1 MNSPGPIFILGIMQR
16 SGTNWARDL
25 LLCHPDCYAARIQ
38 EDFLLA
44 NSHLLQRFGTSLYRT
59 WPEKWQADQRVG
71 PQDRLH
77 RMLGDA
83 LLAFIGQEPPEGP
96 GAGAAPTGSRRRLV
110 TKTPSVTNLE
120 NCLRFFP
127 EARVIILVRD
137 GRAVVESIVQG
148 FAWDYETAI
157 RRWDSAAREILS
169 FRAKGGL
176 ATERTI
182 VVRYEDL
189 FTAPDAELRRVLPFL
204 GLDPAAYD
212 FPRALALPV
221 RGSSVFGRDR
231 EQAERRRL
239 ERTEECSPL
248 ERAAHWDP
256 WKHERFNRV
265 AGESLEALGYQKI
278 ASGRASLL
286 GPARHWL
293 ADAKWSVP
301 RRLLSVGFL
310 LRRALG
316 RSEPDFKDAR
326 SVYYARDRQAPKRGD
341 PAGARKGPAGARP
354 GPLTRLDPAPT
365 GDAVDPS
372 ATTRL

>member
-44 NSHLLQRFGTSLYRT
+44 NSHLLLRFGTSLYRT
-59 WPEKWQADQRVG
+59 WPEKWQAEQRVG

-83 LLAFIGQEPPEGP
+83 LLAFIGQEPAEGT
-96 GAGAAPTGSRRRLV
+96 GAGAASPGSGRRLV

-120 NCLRFFP
+120 HCLRFFP

-176 ATERTI
+176 ALERTT

-189 FTAPDAELRRVLPFL
+189 FTAPEAELRRVLPFL

-212 FPRALALPV
+212 FPRALGLPV

-231 EQAERRRL
+231 EQAERRP
-239 ERTEECSPL
+239 ERTEEFSPL
-248 ERAAHWDP
+248 ERAAHWDS

-278 ASGRASLL
+278 AAGQSSPL

-293 ADAKWSVP
+293 ADARWSVP
-301 RRLLSVGFL
+301 RRLLAVGFL

-326 SVYYARDRQAPKRGD
+326 SAYYARERRAPKRGA

-354 GPLTRLDPAPT
+354 APPLPRLDPAPT
-365 GDAVDPS
+365 GDAVDPN